1 MSKIGIVI
9 PCFNEERTIS
19 KVIRDFKAQLPNAD
33 IIVIDNNSSDKTIAI
48 AEKENIKILFEN
60 RQGKGNVLRKAF
72 NELDYD
78 IYVVVDA
85 DDTYPA
91 EEVHKLIKA
100 VETERVDMAV
110 GTRLDDFKKENKV
123 FLHNIGNAFFV
134 LLINLVFHCKIK
146 DVFSGYRVFSRE
158 FVKNTPLLSPGFE
171 IESEITIQALEMGYK
186 IKEIPIKYRERPQG
200 SVSKLKTFKDGWKIL
215 LAIFSIF
222 RDYRPMAF
230 FSFFAVA
237 FILLGIGSGVIVI
250 IDYIQK
256 GIVTRVPFAILT
268 ALLIIVGCIC
278 FIGGFIVSAINR
290 RFSELRE
297 MQKKK

>member
-9 PCFNEERTIS
+9 PCFDEEKTIS
-19 KVIRDFKAQLPNAD
+19 KVIRDFKAQLPEAD
-33 IIVIDNNSSDKTIAI
+33 IVIVDNNSTDGTVAFAK
-48 AEKENIKILFEN
+48 KENVKVLFEN
-60 RQGKGNVLRKAF
+60 KQGKGNVLRKAF

-91 EEVHKLIKA
+91 EEVHKLIQA
-100 VETERVDMAV
+100 VEEEKVDMVV
-110 GTRLDDFKKENKV
+110 GTRLDNFKKESKV

-134 LLINLVFHCKIK
+134 RLINFVFHSKIK
-146 DVFSGYRVFSRE
+146 DVFSGYRAFSRE

-186 IKEIPIKYRERPQG
+186 IKEIPINYRKRPEG
-200 SVSKLKTFKDGWKIL
+200 SLSKLRTFKDGWKIL

-230 FSFFAVA
+230 FSFLATF
-237 FILLGIGSGVIVI
+237 FILLGIGFGIIVI
-250 IDYIQK
+250 IDYVQK

-290 RFSELRE
+290 RFSELKE
-297 MQKKK
+297 LQKKR